1 MSNIIE
7 THQLSFSFSKGKKI
21 INNLSIHVP
30 TGSIYGFLGPNGAG
44 KTTTMRLLT
53 NILPDDT
60 NSISFFGQPLSQQLP
75 RAFSKVAALVETP
88 ALHYHLSGYDNLR
101 YAARMRGVPYSKIEP
116 ALDMV
121 EMTYAKKQ
129 QVKQYSFGMKQR
141 LAIAICLLS
150 EPELLMLDEPVNGL
164 DPAGMVHI
172 RQLLMKINK
181 ERGTTIFVSSHLLNE
196 IEKMCSHIGI
206 IHLGSLQFEG
216 SIAALSQ
223 RFEKCLVEFEITN
236 ASHWVQQL
244 TARNLPSQYIGENHL
259 TVSLNHKEEL
269 PALIKQLVDE
279 GALLYKVK
287 LREGLEEWF
296 ISITNNVS
304 K

>member
-1 MSNIIE
+1 MSNIFE
-7 THQLSFSFSKGKKI
+7 THQLNFSFSKGKKI

-30 TGSIYGFLGPNGAG
+30 AGSIYGFLGPNGAG

-53 NILPDDT
+53 GILPDDT
-60 NSISFFGQPLSQQLP
+60 NSISFFDQPLSRQLP
-75 RAFSKVAALVETP
+75 GAFSKVAALVETP
-88 ALHYHLSGYDNLR
+88 ALYYHLSGYDNLR

-129 QVKQYSFGMKQR
+129 RVKQYSFGMKQR

-172 RQLLMKINK
+172 RQLLIKINR

-206 IHLGSLQFEG
+206 IHLGSLRFEG
-216 SIAALSQ
+216 SITELSQ
-223 RFEKCLVEFEITN
+223 KFDTCLAEFEI
-236 ASHWVQQL
+236 AEAEQWVQRL
-244 TARNLPSQYIGENHL
+244 TGHNHSAHLTDGNHL
-259 TVSLNHKEEL
+259 SVSLNNKAEL

-279 GALLYKVK
+279 GAQLYTV
-287 LREGLEEWF
+287 RVRGGLEEWF
-296 ISITNNVS
+296 ISITDNVS